1 MATRSTIAVLREDG
15 TVAKVYCHW
24 DGYLENNGNLLVNHY
39 NTQDQVEAL
48 IAGGDIS
55 SLGEVI
61 GERHPFDTFNKD
73 KMSAEDLALA
83 ERAQAEGWTLY
94 YGRDRGETGVEAKVY
109 KDLAEYEA
117 KAQFEEFNYCYIFG
131 EWYYVSYDGV
141 VRSVKEGLAAIAA
154 KEATEEEMA

>member
-1 MATRSTIAVLREDG
+1 MATRCKIGVADMDG
-15 TVAKVYCHW
+15 GIRSIYCHW
-24 DGYLENNGNLLVNHY
+24 DGYPEHVGKTLLKHY
-39 NTQDQVEAL
+39 NTAQAREQL
-48 IAGGDIS
+48 IA
-55 SLGEVI
+55 LGHLSTLGSKI
-61 GERHPFDTFNKD
+61 GEKHPFDTFNKD
-73 KMSAEDLALA
+73 RMSAEDLALA

-154 KEATEEEMA
+154 KEATEEEMV